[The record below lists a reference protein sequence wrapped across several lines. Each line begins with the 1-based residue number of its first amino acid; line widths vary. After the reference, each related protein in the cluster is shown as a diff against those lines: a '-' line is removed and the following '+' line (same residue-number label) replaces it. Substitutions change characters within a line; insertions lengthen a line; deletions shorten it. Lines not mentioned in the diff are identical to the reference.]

1 LVKHLGMAENRNVK
15 NFNEITGKGIQGIVE
30 NRIISIGSAEFVT
43 GAPGNQLQGSSLY
56 IMIDGNLFGHFT
68 IRNHY
73 RPTLLS
79 QIKKL
84 QKHYKISVLSG
95 DNESEKRTLQMA
107 IGTKSTFLFNQK
119 PHEKLAY
126 IKLQQ
131 ELGDKVIMVG
141 DGLNDAG
148 ALKQSNAG
156 IAVTESTNNF
166 TPASDGI
173 LEADRLHQLAAYL
186 RLTKANKQ
194 IVVGIFV
201 LSILY
206 NVIGLSF
213 AVQGILSPL
222 IAAILMPS
230 SSITIILLSFGASTL
245 SAKLLKLK

>member
-1 LVKHLGMAENRNVK
+1 
-15 NFNEITGKGIQGIVE
+15 
-30 NRIISIGSAEFVT
+30 
-43 GAPGNQLQGSSLY
+43 
-56 IMIDGNLFGHFT
+56 
-68 IRNHY
+68 
-73 RPTLLS
+73 
-79 QIKKL
+79 
-84 QKHYKISVLSG
+84 
-95 DNESEKRTLQMA
+95 MA
-107 IGTKSTFLFNQK
+107 IGKKSTFLFNQK

-173 LEADRLHQLAAYL
+173 LEADRLHKLAAYL

-194 IVVGIFV
+194 IVVGIFI

-213 AVQGILSPL
+213 AVQGVLSPL

-230 SSITIILLSFGASTL
+230 SSISIILLSFGASTL